1 MEKVLEKEFADD
13 DADEE
18 KYHKEK
24 EEELLKLEREHGGIR
39 EGSES
44 VMKKVRIRGEQHRHQ
59 AAMNE
64 SDVIS
69 NTSGANVAQRAR
81 RKQKMKAFQL

>member
-18 KYHKEK
+18 KYRKEK
-24 EEELLKLEREHGGIR
+24 EERLLKLEREHGGIR

-44 VMKKVRIRGEQHRHQ
+44 VMKKKVRIRE
-59 AAMNE
+59 AN
-64 SDVIS
+64 
-69 NTSGANVAQRAR
+69 NTDI
-81 RKQKMKAFQL
+81 KQQ